1 MTKSFAD
8 IKNLNPQK
16 VGLGELP
23 DSFGSAASRN
33 IGTGTNQ
40 IPDMNSFTASLEQ
53 NGWEKMPSGLI
64 RQWGYVTMSGYE
76 GPPET
81 FNLPIAFPTG
91 ALSAQATIQYATN
104 VSGLMGIYVASMSN
118 STITLV
124 PDASSA
130 QTKPNVYY
138 EVIGK

>member
-1 MTKSFAD
+1 MSYFA
-8 IKNLNPQK
+8 
-16 VGLGELP
+16 
-23 DSFGSAASRN
+23 
-33 IGTGTNQ
+33 
-40 IPDMNSFTASLEQ
+40 ASLEQ
-53 NGWEKMPSGLI
+53 NGWEKMPNGKI
-64 RQWGYVTMSGYE
+64 KQWGFVTMSGYE

-104 VSGLMGIYVASMSN
+104 VSGIMGIYVGSISN

-124 PDASSA
+124 PDANSST
-130 QTKPNVYY
+130 TKANVYY

>member
-1 MTKSFAD
+1 MPPEWKLCIF
-8 IKNLNPQK
+8 LK

-53 NGWEKMPSGLI
+53 NGWEKMPSGKI
-64 RQWGYVTMSGYE
+64 RQWGYVTLSGYE

-81 FNLPIAFPTG
+81 FNLPIPFPNK
-91 ALSAQATIQYATN
+91 ALNAQATIQYANN
-104 VSGLMGIYVASMSN
+104 VSGLMNVYVAAIAN

-124 PDASSA
+124 PDANSST
-130 QTKPNVYY
+130 TKANVYY